1 MVNCFMNLQKKQ
13 QQQQK
18 QQKQHNTATGRCS
31 SCDQACRRPALITT
45 SNLDPGDKENC
56 PQ

>member
-1 MVNCFMNLQKKQ
+1 MVDCFMNLQKQ

-31 SCDQACRRPALITT
+31 SCDQSCRRPALITT
-45 SNLDPGDKENC
+45 SNLDPEDKENC
-56 PQ
+56 P

>member
-1 MVNCFMNLQKKQ
+1 MNLQKQ

-31 SCDQACRRPALITT
+31 SRDQSFRRPALITT

-56 PQ
+56 P